1 MFKGFNLNLNSSSID
16 ISNSTKLEHQKFLAA
31 EENKFRKNLTDLIL
45 SNHAIDGE
53 KLKNLW
59 FPNVDNAHVFISHAH
74 KDKKLAENF
83 AAWLYAEFGI
93 YSFIDSH
100 VWGYANN
107 LLRTID
113 DKFARPDLK
122 SNYFYNVRN
131 ETTSHVHMMLSCA
144 INEVMDNAECL
155 FFMNTENAINNISLS
170 NEPDDHR
177 TASPWIMS
185 ELATSKIIRK
195 KQNVTRYILQEKAR
209 AEPAFESIGSQY
221 YRVPIQHKAHVGHLI
236 EIGNDHLMKW
246 EHECPLLHKGYD
258 ALTVLYNL
266 HAKCNFSLDRPS
278 RPLRRRKI

>member
-16 ISNSTKLEHQKFLAA
+16 VDNPMKLQHRKILADK
-31 EENKFRKNLTDLIL
+31 EDKFRKNLTDLIL

-59 FPNVDNAHVFISHAH
+59 FPNIDNAHVFISHAH
-74 KDKKLAENF
+74 KDKKLAEDL
-83 AAWLYAEFGI
+83 AAWLYAKFEI
-93 YSFIDSH
+93 HSFIDSH

-122 SNYFYNVRN
+122 SNYVYSVRN

-144 INEVMDNAECL
+144 LNEVMDNAECL
-155 FFMNTENAINNISLS
+155 FFMNTENAINNIALS
-170 NEPDDHR
+170 NESDDHR

-195 KQNVTRYILQEKAR
+195 KQNVARTILQEKTR
-209 AEPAFESIGSQY
+209 AKPALESIGRHY
-221 YRVPIQHKAHVGHLI
+221 YQFPIQHKAHVGHLI
-236 EIGNDHLMKW
+236 DIGNDNLMKW
-246 EHECPLLHKGYD
+246 EYKCPLSHRGYD

-266 HAKCNFSLDRPS
+266 YAECKFSLNRLS
-278 RPLRRRKI
+278 RPL